1 MNLELYNNENKKE
14 FNLYLIIRKKIQP
27 ELYLKIR
34 SKNMGDVKIYDEKGM
49 EIKKKNYNYIRTE
62 INDIL
67 KSGGR
72 IEVNIN
78 LKNAIENNIILLG
91 ENIEC

>member
-1 MNLELYNNENKKE
+1 MNLELYNNEIEKE

-91 ENIEC
+91 DNIEC

>member
-1 MNLELYNNENKKE
+1 MNLELYNNENEKE

-49 EIKKKNYNYIRTE
+49 EIKKKIYNYIRTE

-78 LKNAIENNIILLG
+78 LENIIENNIILLG